1 MRISI
6 KEVYKI
12 VNKNLHSGGG
22 NELEISLAKK
32 CIRLYKRITQLNK
45 ERNELIY
52 TLYSIKN
59 SIEKKAYL
67 EIEEIKQKNLLRGIN
82 GSNPV

>member
-1 MRISI
+1 MG
-6 KEVYKI
+6 
-12 VNKNLHSGGG
+12 GGG
-22 NELEISLAKK
+22 NELEILLAKK

-45 ERNELIY
+45 KRNELIY

-67 EIEEIKQKNLLRGIN
+67 KIEEIKQKNLKAKQKDLL
-82 GSNPV
+82 